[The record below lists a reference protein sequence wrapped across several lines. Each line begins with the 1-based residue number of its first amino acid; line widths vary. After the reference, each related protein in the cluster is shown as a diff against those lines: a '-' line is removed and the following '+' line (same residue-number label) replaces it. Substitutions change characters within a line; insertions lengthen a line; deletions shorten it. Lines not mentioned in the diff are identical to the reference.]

1 MKKFLKSFFIL
12 LNTFT
17 NVNTLT
23 NVNTFTNVNTHIF
36 YPFEE
41 KINDISHLMS
51 KYDTHNNL
59 NLEEMPLI
67 ISKTDINLQKE
78 IGKKIVT
85 DLSSV
90 IPKLDIGYDVLHANN
105 KFIVKVLS
113 LDEHYVPH
121 EIKKDIILLSIK
133 LAQNAD
139 ELGSYLFQQYYNLVD
154 SVI

>member
-1 MKKFLKSFFIL
+1 MVCVKEGFQK
-12 LNTFT
+12 
-17 NVNTLT
+17 
-23 NVNTFTNVNTHIF
+23 
-36 YPFEE
+36 
-41 KINDISHLMS
+41 
-51 KYDTHNNL
+51 
-59 NLEEMPLI
+59 
-67 ISKTDINLQKE
+67 KE

-121 EIKKDIILLSIK
+121 EIKTDIILLSIK